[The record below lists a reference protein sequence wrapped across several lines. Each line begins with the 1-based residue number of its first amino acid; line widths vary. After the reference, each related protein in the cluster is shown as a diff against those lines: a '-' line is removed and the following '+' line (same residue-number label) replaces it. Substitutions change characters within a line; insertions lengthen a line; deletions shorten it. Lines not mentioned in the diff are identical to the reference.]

1 MCFSSGG
8 PPPLPE
14 NPVEKRQQEADR
26 KAKETK
32 DRLAKRKGGRQFLNS
47 DRGFKGLGGATLLD
61 DKSKLGSS
69 VPKL

>member
-1 MCFSSGG
+1 MCMSSPK
-8 PPPLPE
+8 PPALPE
-14 NPVEKRQQEADR
+14 NPVEQRQKEAD
-26 KAKETK
+26 KKEKETK

-47 DRGFKGLGGATLLD
+47 DRGFKGLGGGTLLD